1 VTAFVGALCL
11 WLIYLSFQSVRILSP
26 SEMAQMLALP
36 PVHSLLDLRLLFGG
50 ASRHSPGVTIAIGAG
65 LLVFRAALL
74 GFLIALIPDA
84 LAGRAEGAGEGGY
97 LGTVR
102 TAAERMVKSLA
113 SLFLFETAFVVVLS
127 VLGTIVES
135 FLGLVGL
142 AVVMVAEMH
151 YLVFVPVIAV
161 TEQTRPGDA
170 LSLALRL
177 VRQST
182 RQSLFFSSGY
192 VMITLFFLVL
202 QAPFASAS
210 PSIQVWAYVLLAS
223 FVHVGVLAALVLRW
237 LAVREK
243 VLEGWTPRAR
253 TGWLGGRAAIG
264 SAGRAP

>member
-1 VTAFVGALCL
+1 VLLVTAFIGALCL

-74 GFLIALIPDA
+74 GFLIALTASA
-84 LAGRAEGAGEGGY
+84 LTGRDPSGDRAQLFAVRAAAGRMA
-97 LGTVR
+97 R
-102 TAAERMVKSLA
+102 SLA
-113 SLFLFETAFVVVLS
+113 ALFLFETGFVVVLS

-142 AVVMVAEMH
+142 ALVMVAEMH
-151 YLVFVPVIAV
+151 YLVYVPIIAV
-161 TEQTRPGDA
+161 IEQKRPGDA
-170 LSLALRL
+170 LSLSLRM

-182 RQSLFFSSGY
+182 RQNLFFSSGY
-192 VMITLFFLVL
+192 VLITLFFLVL

-210 PSIQVWAYVLLAS
+210 PSIQVWAFVLLAS
-223 FVHVGVLAALVLRW
+223 FVHVAVLAALVLRW
-237 LAVREK
+237 FAVRDQ
-243 VLEGWTPRAR
+243 VLEGWTPRGR
-253 TGWLGGRAAIG
+253 TGWRGTKA
-264 SAGRAP
+264 SS